1 MKVNI
6 NEYVKVK
13 LTEEGFAIL
22 HQQHKDFW
30 ESVGKSGRPYIEPKV
45 DAEGYSEFQFWNLMS
60 EFGSH
65 MRLGRLSP
73 FEGGMIVFGD
83 DV

>member
-22 HQQHKDFW
+22 RQQHQDFW
-30 ESVGKSGRPYIEPKV
+30 ESIGKPEHPYIEPKV
-45 DAEGYSEFQFWNLMS
+45 DEEGYSKFQLHVLMNQ
-60 EFGSH
+60 FGSH

-73 FEGGMIVFGD
+73 FDGGMVVFGD